1 MVKFYLSMD
10 MEGVTAL
17 PDYTYVDSR
26 EHNYERGRRLMT
38 QDANA
43 IIQGAFEHG
52 ATGFVIND
60 SHSKMNNLIAE
71 DLHEDAE
78 LITGGV
84 KVLSMVEGLDAS
96 YDGAFFAGYHARAGQ
111 KGVMSHA
118 MIFAVRTM
126 WINEVE
132 VGELGFNAYVAGHF
146 GVPVLLVAGDDCA
159 CREAEALI
167 PNVVTAAVKESLTR
181 SAVKTLHPKKAQQLL
196 KDKTKEAIGN
206 RGNVDPLVP
215 PESPLLRIEFT
226 NYGEAELAAMMPGC
240 EIEEGTTIVRF
251 QAKDIIEAYRA
262 MLVMVELA
270 MQAKFC

>member
-1 MVKFYLSMD
+1 MKFYLSMD

-17 PDYTYVDSR
+17 PDYTYVISK
-26 EHNYERGRRLMT
+26 EPNYERGRRLMT

-43 IIQGAFEHG
+43 IIHGAFEQG
-52 ATGFVIND
+52 AARFVIND

-71 DLHEDAE
+71 DLHEEAE

-84 KVLSMVEGLDAS
+84 KMLSMVEGLDRTF
-96 YDGAFFAGYHARAGQ
+96 DGLFLAGYHARAGQ

-118 MIFAVRTM
+118 MVFAVRSM
-126 WINEVE
+126 WINETE
-132 VGELGFNAYVAGHF
+132 IGELGFNAFVAGHF
-146 GVPVLLVAGDDCA
+146 GVPVLLVAGDDCV

-181 SAVKTLHPKKAQQLL
+181 SAVKTLHPKKAQHLL
-196 KDKTKEAIGN
+196 KEKTKEAIQK
-206 RGNVDPLVP
+206 RGNVKPLVP

-240 EIEEGTTIVRF
+240 EIEEGTTIVKF
-251 QAKDIIEAYRA
+251 QAKDILEAYRA
-262 MLVMVELA
+262 MLVMTELA
-270 MQAKFC
+270 DQAKFC

>member
-1 MVKFYLSMD
+1 MKFYLSMD

-17 PDYTYVDSR
+17 PDYTYVDS
-26 EHNYERGRRLMT
+26 EENNYERGRRLMT

-43 IIQGAFEHG
+43 IIDGAFANG
-52 ATGFVIND
+52 AKEFLVND

-71 DLHEDAE
+71 DLHEDAL

-84 KVLSMVEGLDAS
+84 KAYSMVEGLDAS

-118 MIFAVRTM
+118 MIFGVRSM

-132 VGELGFNAYVAGHF
+132 IGELGLNAYVAGHY
-146 GVPVLLVAGDDCA
+146 GVPILMVAGDDCA

-167 PNVVTAAVKESLTR
+167 PNIVTAAVKESLTR

-196 KDKTKEAIGN
+196 RDKTKEAIEN
-206 RGNVDPLVP
+206 RSNVKPLTP
-215 PESPLLRIEFT
+215 PDNPVLKIEFT
-226 NYGEAELAAMMPGC
+226 NYGQAELAAMMPGC
-240 EIEEGTTIVRF
+240 TIEEGTTIVRF
-251 QAKDIIEAYRA
+251 DAKDILEAYRA
-262 MLVMVELA
+262 MLVMIELG

>member
-1 MVKFYLSMD
+1 MKFYLSMD

-17 PDYTYVDSR
+17 PDYTYVDSA

-38 QDANA
+38 KDANA
-43 IIQGAFEHG
+43 VISSAFDHG
-52 ATGFVIND
+52 AQEFVVND

-71 DLHEDAE
+71 DLHEDAL

-84 KVLSMVEGLDAS
+84 KAFSMVEGLDAS

-118 MIFAVRTM
+118 MIFGVRSM
-126 WINEVE
+126 WINETE
-132 VGELGFNAYVAGHF
+132 IGELGLNAYVAGHF
-146 GVPVLLVAGDDCA
+146 GVPVLMVAGDDCA

-167 PNVVTAAVKESLTR
+167 PNVVTAAVKESITR
-181 SAVKTLHPKKAQQLL
+181 SAVKTLHPKKAQDLL
-196 KDKTKEAIGN
+196 VRQTAAAIEN
-206 RGNVDPLVP
+206 RRNVEPLVP
-215 PESPLLRIEFT
+215 PEKPLLRIEFT

-240 EIEEGTTIVRF
+240 EIEDGTTIVRF
-251 QAKDIIEAYRA
+251 QAKDILEAYRA

>member
-1 MVKFYLSMD
+1 
-10 MEGVTAL
+10 
-17 PDYTYVDSR
+17 
-26 EHNYERGRRLMT
+26 MT

-43 IIQGAFEHG
+43 VITGAFQGG
-52 ATGFVIND
+52 AEKFLVND

-84 KVLSMVEGLDAS
+84 KAYSMVEGLDAS
-96 YDGAFFAGYHARAGQ
+96 FDGAFFAGYHARAGQ

-118 MIFAVRTM
+118 MIFGVRSM

-132 VGELGFNAYVAGHF
+132 IGELGLNAYVAGHF
-146 GVPVLLVAGDDCA
+146 GVPVLMVAGDDCA

-167 PNVVTAAVKESLTR
+167 PNIITAAVKESLTR

-196 KDKTKEAIGN
+196 RDKTVEAIEN
-206 RGNVDPLVP
+206 RSNVKPLTP
-215 PESPLLRIEFT
+215 PEKPVLKIEFT
-226 NYGEAELAAMMPGC
+226 NYGQAELAAMMPGC
-240 EIEEGTTIVRF
+240 TIEEGTTIVRF
-251 QAKDIIEAYRA
+251 EAEDILEAYRA

-270 MQAKFC
+270 AQSQFN

>member
-1 MVKFYLSMD
+1 MKFYLSMD

-17 PDYTYVDSR
+17 PDYTYVDSK
-26 EHNYERGRRLMT
+26 ELNYERGRRLMT

-43 IIQGAFEHG
+43 IIQGAYEQG
-52 ATGFVIND
+52 AVRFVVND

-71 DLHEDAE
+71 ELHEEAE

-84 KVLSMVEGLDAS
+84 KMLSMVEGVDS
-96 YDGAFFAGYHARAGQ
+96 SFDGVFLAGYHARAGQ

-118 MIFAVRTM
+118 MVFAVRSM
-126 WINEVE
+126 WINETE
-132 VGELGFNAYVAGHF
+132 IGELGFNAYVAGHF

-159 CREAEALI
+159 CREAEALL

-196 KDKTKEAIGN
+196 KEKTKEAIQN
-206 RGNVDPLVP
+206 RGNIEPLVP

-240 EIEEGTTIVRF
+240 EIEEGTTVVRF
-251 QAKDIIEAYRA
+251 QAKDILEAYRA
-262 MLVMVELA
+262 MLVMTELA
-270 MQAKFC
+270 DQAKFC

>member
-1 MVKFYLSMD
+1 
-10 MEGVTAL
+10 
-17 PDYTYVDSR
+17 
-26 EHNYERGRRLMT
+26 MT

-43 IIQGAFEHG
+43 IIHG
-52 ATGFVIND
+52 AYDRGATRFVIND

-71 DLHEDAE
+71 DLHEEAE

-84 KVLSMVEGLDAS
+84 KMLSMVEGLDS
-96 YDGAFFAGYHARAGQ
+96 SFDGLLLAGYHARAGQ

-118 MIFAVRTM
+118 MVFAVRSM
-126 WINEVE
+126 WINETE
-132 VGELGFNAYVAGHF
+132 IGELGFNAYVAGHF

-167 PNVVTAAVKESLTR
+167 PNVVTAAVKETITR
-181 SAVKTLHPKKAQQLL
+181 SAVKTLHPKKAQHLL
-196 KDKTKEAIGN
+196 KEKTKEAIQN
-206 RGNVDPLVP
+206 RGNVAPLVP

-251 QAKDIIEAYRA
+251 QATDIVEAYRA
-262 MLVMVELA
+262 MLVMTELA
-270 MQAKFC
+270 DQAKFC